1 MDAALMPPLTRRTPR
16 ETIRI
21 RICSALT
28 GLGLIV
34 FGAAGCSTA
43 GPNHLYITKGG
54 GEPIH
59 DVTHDGAPATEVPS
73 RTAVEEK
80 ILGLAYD
87 SYTDE
92 LFVRLAPGNLVRVVD
107 RPSQRHLRDMTL
119 PELPPHTANP
129 ASADLTIRS
138 RNRHLFLVDAD
149 GRSIIEYSLFGELV
163 RRLAPEVGRAFIG
176 GLAFDQINDRL
187 LVLLDGEH
195 SAILTCTLDGR
206 EESRRELQGA
216 VLPLSLAYDS
226 AAQHFFVPM
235 PGGKTVGVFDA
246 QGRHLSTI
254 SPTATTGD
262 VSALASGE
270 RSFVRIF

>member
-1 MDAALMPPLTRRTPR
+1 MLL
-16 ETIRI
+16 
-21 RICSALT
+21 SAS
-28 GLGLIV
+28 LIV
-34 FGAAGCSTA
+34 IFLAATGCSTS
-43 GPNHLYITKGG
+43 GPNHLYIAKGG

-59 DVTHDGAPATEVPS
+59 DVSHDGTPATEVPS
-73 RTAVEEK
+73 RTTVEEK
-80 ILGLAYD
+80 VLGLAYD
-87 SYTDE
+87 FYTDE

-107 RPSQRHLRDMTL
+107 RPSQRLLRDMTL

-129 ASADLTIRS
+129 VSADLTIRS

-149 GRSIIEYSLFGELV
+149 GRSIVEYSLFGEFL
-163 RRLAPEVGRAFIG
+163 RRLAPEVGASSIG

-187 LVLLDGEH
+187 LVLLAGDH
-195 SAILTCTLDGR
+195 PVILTCTLDGR
-206 EESRRELQGA
+206 EESRRELQKA

-226 AAQHFFVPM
+226 TAQHFFVPL

-246 QGRHLSTI
+246 QGHHLSTI

-262 VSALASGE
+262 VSALAAGE